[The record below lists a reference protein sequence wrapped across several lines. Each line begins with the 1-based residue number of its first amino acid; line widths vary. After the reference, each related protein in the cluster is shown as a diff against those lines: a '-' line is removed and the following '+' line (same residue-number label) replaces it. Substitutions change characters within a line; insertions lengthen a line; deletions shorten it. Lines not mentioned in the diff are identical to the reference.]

1 MSKLPHVRLLAAAFA
16 LLGAALV
23 HEPHAR
29 ATTDLP
35 NNNLF
40 SNFTMGNQPG
50 SEGVVYTTQS
60 VIDYP
65 NRTAATRRRV
75 SYMVPVGF
83 NAQRTPVVTGL
94 KYPLIIALHGGN
106 GDGANFAT
114 TYFSN
119 LLGSGYAFVL
129 PSAATWGAAANFQ
142 TVGTGGTNCDGG
154 VAGARSN
161 ANVTGVDCLEDLKFL
176 EYLIDGIV
184 KSNPQIDTSKIFI
197 WGWSNGSGLMFT
209 SLCWGSEFT
218 VNSVPYAVAGYA
230 AVGKGLGGVK
240 QELGCGNASA
250 LPISFPA
257 AFGNAAVGF
266 TGIPATYGLDM
277 GGNVVPLYFHFGL
290 LDNHVFCQAYDAAGN
305 CINGPDDPMT
315 NASQDDASETMN
327 YFRIKHGLN
336 TSFLLSSIADADSD
350 GVWAETIRT
359 HRTTAGTGVFSW
371 APAAG
376 TETPIR
382 VVRITNGGHA
392 PSSVTGVP
400 PQPDQCHDFDWSQ
413 KVVDYF
419 SIHAGLRAGPY

>member
-1 MSKLPHVRLLAAAFA
+1 MRSPQHVRLLAAAFVLVA
-16 LLGAALV
+16 VALV
-23 HEPHAR
+23 HERHAR
-29 ATTDLP
+29 ADTDLP
-35 NNNLF
+35 NNNVF
-40 SNFTMGNQPG
+40 SNFTMTVEGAIFTTG
-50 SEGVVYTTQS
+50 SI
-60 VIDYP
+60 IDYP
-65 NRTAATRRRV
+65 NRTAPTRRKV

-94 KYPLIIALHGGN
+94 KYGLIIALHGGN
-106 GDGANFAT
+106 GNGQDFAT

-119 LLGSGYAFVL
+119 LVGSGYAFVF
-129 PSAATWGAAANFQ
+129 PWAASWPVGMNFQ

-154 VAGARSN
+154 AAGARSN

-197 WGWSNGSGLMFT
+197 AGWSNGAGLTFT
-209 SLCWGSEFT
+209 SLCWGRQFT

-250 LPISFPA
+250 LANSFPA

-266 TGIPATYGLDM
+266 TGTPAPYGLDVA
-277 GGNVVPLYFHFGL
+277 GGVVPLYFHFGL
-290 LDNHVFCQAYDAAGN
+290 LDDHVFCQAYDPVSGA
-305 CINGPDDPMT
+305 CIDGPDDPMT
-315 NASQDDASETMN
+315 NASQDDASESMG

-336 TSFLLSSIADADSD
+336 TSFAPSSIADSDGD

-376 TETPIR
+376 TEKKIR

-392 PSSVTGVP
+392 PSSVTGTAA
-400 PQPDQCHDFDWSQ
+400 DQCHDFDWSQ

-419 SIHAGLRAGPY
+419 ASETGLLAGPY